1 MTGEARDI
9 KMDDNREARVNK
21 KLKSVKNYF
30 KDMRNELRKVVWPDR
45 KQLITNTITVLVFT
59 LLVGGLIWIA
69 DGLFSK
75 LASWVYR

>member
-9 KMDDNREARVNK
+9 KMDDNKEAKVNK
-21 KLKSVKNYF
+21 RMKDMKNYF
-30 KDMRNELRKVVWPDR
+30 RDMKSELKKIVWPD
-45 KQLITNTITVLVFT
+45 KVQLISNTITVLVFT
-59 LLVGGLIWIA
+59 ALVGGLIWIA

>member
-9 KMDDNREARVNK
+9 KMDDNKEARVNK
-21 KLKSVKNYF
+21 KMKSMKNYF
-30 KDMRNELRKVVWPDR
+30 KDMRNELKKVVWPDR
-45 KQLITNTITVLVFT
+45 TQLIKNTITVLIFT
-59 LLVGGLIWIA
+59 LLVGGLIWVA